1 MASDIKGF
9 RLRRK
14 AARVHG
20 EGDTHTL
27 PDPEEKMTIAQ
38 RAQQWLSENPRKI
51 RNGILILVGVT
62 AVVVLLVVLRAAAKD
77 EHSRQ
82 LHTALEKYDQIKILP
97 KGDARSAQMK
107 DFGLSLKAACEQ
119 KLHTLESAAVCF
131 TAGNALIEG
140 REFKTAAEFFGGAAA
155 AYDSE
160 ALISVARF
168 MQAQALESAK
178 DFEKA
183 LAVYKE
189 LEKSY
194 TSVKKGE
201 AAIFHQGRMLYYLGR
216 YDDAEE
222 RFAKLS
228 RESEGKEFAAASR
241 NYISLLNSERAQQ
254 KAPGAAEPKK

>member
-1 MASDIKGF
+1 
-9 RLRRK
+9 
-14 AARVHG
+14 
-20 EGDTHTL
+20 
-27 PDPEEKMTIAQ
+27 
-38 RAQQWLSENPRKI
+38 
-51 RNGILILVGVT
+51 
-62 AVVVLLVVLRAAAKD
+62 
-77 EHSRQ
+77 
-82 LHTALEKYDQIKILP
+82 
-97 KGDARSAQMK
+97 
-107 DFGLSLKAACEQ
+107 
-119 KLHTLESAAVCF
+119 
-131 TAGNALIEG
+131 
-140 REFKTAAEFFGGAAA
+140 
-155 AYDSE
+155 
-160 ALISVARF
+160 

-254 KAPGAAEPKK
+254 KAPGAADPKK